1 MTSTFSFFKA
11 ATRWSKNHKF
21 FLTSFGVLAG
31 GGSSL
36 IYALEQSIHA
46 SNDAAHVAK
55 QKWNHNGWFDTL
67 DHASVR
73 RGWEVYKNVCAAC
86 HSVEYLAYRELVGVC
101 LTEDEAKAEAA
112 EQLIDDGPDETGAM
126 FKRPGKLSDL
136 LPKPYPNEEAAR
148 YANGGAYPP
157 DLTYITQARIDGEN
171 YIFALLTGY
180 MDPPAGVSL
189 AENQHYNPYFPGG
202 AIGMAQA
209 LYDEIIEYGDGTP
222 ASQSQCAKDV
232 VTFLKWCA
240 EPEHDTRKLFAMKA
254 FTILGVLNLVIWY
267 LHRHYWSVLKTRKI
281 LQSPKS
287 LFKK

>member
-1 MTSTFSFFKA
+1 MKFFQA
-11 ATRWSKNHKF
+11 VSRWSKNHKF

-36 IYALEQSIHA
+36 IYALEQSIKA
-46 SNDAAHVAK
+46 SNDAALVPK

-101 LTEDEAKAEAA
+101 LTENEAKAEAA
-112 EQLIDDGPDETGAM
+112 EQMIEDGPDETGAM

-136 LPKPYPNEEAAR
+136 IPKPYPNEEAAR
-148 YANGGAYPP
+148 YANNGAYPP

-171 YIFALLTGY
+171 YIFSLLTGY
-180 MDPPAGVSL
+180 MDPPEGVVI
-189 AENQHYNPYFPGG
+189 AENQHFNPYFPGG

-209 LYDEIIEYGDGTP
+209 LYDEIIEYEDGTP
-222 ASQSQCAKDV
+222 ATQSQCAKDV

-254 FTILGVLNLVIWY
+254 FTILGVLNLVVWY

-281 LQSPKS
+281 FQSPKS
-287 LFKK
+287 VFKK

>member
-1 MTSTFSFFKA
+1 M
-11 ATRWSKNHKF
+11 
-21 FLTSFGVLAG
+21 GVLAG
-31 GGSSL
+31 SGTSL
-36 IYALEQSIHA
+36 IYALENSIHA
-46 SNDAAHVAK
+46 SNDAAHVPK

-101 LTEDEAKAEAA
+101 LTEAEAKEEAA
-112 EQLIDDGPDETGAM
+112 GQLIEDGPDETGAM

-148 YANGGAYPP
+148 YANNGAYPP

-171 YIFALLTGY
+171 YIFSLLTGY
-180 MDPPAGVSL
+180 MDPPAGVVM

-209 LYDEIIEYGDGTP
+209 LYDEIIEYEDGTP
-222 ASQSQCAKDV
+222 ATQSQCAKDV

-254 FTILGVLNLVIWY
+254 FTLLGVLNLVVWY
-267 LHRHYWSVLKTRKI
+267 LHRHYWTVMKSRKI
-281 LQSPKS
+281 LQAPKS